1 MQIFVNGK
9 PMNVREG
16 ITVRD
21 LLIELGIE
29 TRGTAVEINREIAPK
44 AGHGERIICEE
55 DRIEI
60 IRMVGGG

>member
-1 MQIFVNGK
+1 MQIILNGK
-9 PMNVREG
+9 AMEVREG

-21 LLIELGIE
+21 LLVELGIE

-44 AGHGERIICEE
+44 AVHGERVICEE